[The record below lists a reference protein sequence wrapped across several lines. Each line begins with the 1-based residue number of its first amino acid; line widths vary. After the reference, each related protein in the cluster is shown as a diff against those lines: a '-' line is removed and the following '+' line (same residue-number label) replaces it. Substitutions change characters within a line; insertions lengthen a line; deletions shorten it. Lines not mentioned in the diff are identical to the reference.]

1 MTEPSGGGKIKMKKE
16 DVETLKQ
23 LLRQFIDDVERGKAI
38 EEAGWMKTERGVERL
53 LKRLGLYEGNTQ
65 GVRVSLHNP
74 LPRDLLITDEGGI
87 FSDMQLAVK
96 IRELVPKLGKEQSL
110 QTGAEI
116 SGFAYMLEASE
127 FPVFSHRLFQEGFSS
142 VDEWHTSVSNA
153 TCFLTL
159 LAARKTWSVENVEK
173 ALESLCRLSLPT
185 FETKKQSKQ
194 KDIDRVRKVLKWDEV
209 LEIIDANTC
218 KVMGFL
224 WYVDRLTI
232 LGGIRYPESMVLV
245 QEGAWKM
252 LEKKTGKSIQ
262 ELRNTVMEDVDRVER
277 RTIDQGYAIASW
289 HEIFMLPW

>member
-1 MTEPSGGGKIKMKKE
+1 MRKE
-16 DVETLKQ
+16 DVESLKQ
-23 LLRQFIDDVERGKAI
+23 LLRQFIDDVEKGKAI
-38 EEAGWMKTERGVERL
+38 EEAGWMKTERGVEHL
-53 LKRLGLYEGNTQ
+53 LKKLGLYERGPQ
-65 GVRVSLHNP
+65 GVRISLYNP
-74 LPRDLLITDEGGI
+74 LPLDLLKTELGDI

-96 IRELVPKLGKEQSL
+96 IRELVPYLGGEQSL

-127 FPVFSHRLFQEGFSS
+127 FPVFSHRLFQEGFSN
-142 VDEWHTSVSNA
+142 VDEWHSGVSNA

-159 LAARKTWSVENVEK
+159 LATRKMWAVENVEK
-173 ALESLCRLSLPT
+173 ALESLSRLSLPT
-185 FETKKQSKQ
+185 FETKKQGEQ

-232 LGGIRYPESMVLV
+232 LEGIRYPESMVLV

-252 LEKKTGKSIQ
+252 LEEKTGKSIQ
-262 ELRNTVMEDVDRVER
+262 ELRNAVIEDVDRVER
-277 RTIDQGYAIASW
+277 RTIDQGFAIASW
-289 HEIFMLPW
+289 HEILRLPW